1 MATTTL
7 TRFKGGKELQDMLNT
22 LPAKLERNIMRSALR
37 AGAAVI
43 RDAAREKIDDD
54 TGELA
59 KSVRV
64 STRAKRGEVS
74 ATVKAGNKK
83 AFYAHM
89 VEFGTAPHLV
99 EVRDEDRPTRKTR
112 KGEKSV
118 SIGTMNR
125 MIKRGSLQIGENFV
139 GPAVMHPGAKP
150 KPFMRPAI
158 DEKQSEAIR
167 AVGEQIR
174 KRLTKEGL
182 NAPGGLEVDDE

>member
-1 MATTTL
+1 MAATL
-7 TRFKGGKELQDMLNT
+7 TKFKGGKELQNMLNT
-22 LPAKLERNIMRSALR
+22 LPAKIERNIMRSALR

-43 RDAAREKIDDD
+43 RDAARENINDD
-54 TGELA
+54 TGALS

-64 STRAKRGEVS
+64 STRARRGEVT

-89 VEFGTAPHLV
+89 VEFGTAPHLI

-112 KGEKSV
+112 KGEKKV

-125 MIKRGSLQIGENFV
+125 MIKQGSLKIGENFI
-139 GPAVMHPGAKP
+139 GPVVMHPGAAQ

-158 DEKQSEAIR
+158 DQKQDEAVR

-174 KRLTKEGL
+174 KRLNKAGI
-182 NAPGGLEVDDE
+182 NAPAGLEVDEE

>member
-1 MATTTL
+1 MATTL
-7 TRFKGGKELQDMLNT
+7 TKFKGGKELQDLLNT
-22 LPAKLERNIMRSALR
+22 LPAKMERNVMRSALR

-43 RDAAREKIDDD
+43 RDAARENINDD
-54 TGELA
+54 TGALS

-64 STRAKRGEVS
+64 STRARRGEVT

-89 VEFGTAPHLV
+89 VEFGTAPHLI
-99 EVRDEDRPTRKTR
+99 EARDEDRPTRKTR
-112 KGEKSV
+112 KGEKKV

-125 MIKRGSLQIGENFV
+125 MIKQGSLKIGENFI
-139 GPAVMHPGAKP
+139 GPVVMHPGAAP

-158 DEKQSEAIR
+158 DQKQDEAVR

-174 KRLTKEGL
+174 KRLTKAGI
-182 NAPGGLEVDDE
+182 NAPAGLELDEE